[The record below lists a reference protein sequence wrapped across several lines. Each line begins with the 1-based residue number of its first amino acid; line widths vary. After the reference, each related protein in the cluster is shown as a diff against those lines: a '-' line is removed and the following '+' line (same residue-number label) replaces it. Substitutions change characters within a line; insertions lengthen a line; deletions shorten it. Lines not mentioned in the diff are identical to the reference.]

1 MLLRAV
7 TLLVWLSGS
16 TALADEV
23 TTVFRSEEDP
33 ASPPDPQVC
42 AQAPFQANVLLGA
55 GLWSVKTRGR
65 DGQVK
70 DDARRRIGRATACL
84 ELTNVLFP
92 KGLAQR
98 FYVRFELPQ
107 GAYVAQGTCT
117 VTSNSVPQPFIVLA
131 GCALELV
138 TGPSGT
144 LGGVVTSAS
153 IFNPLRRPGFSTGSV
168 WTIHEYLA
176 AGVRRQGD
184 ARDSD

>member
-1 MLLRAV
+1 MLRAV
-7 TLLVWLSGS
+7 TLGALLVGGA
-16 TALADEV
+16 ALADEA

-33 ASPPDPQVC
+33 TTPADPAVC

-55 GLWSVKTRGR
+55 GLWSVKTRAR
-65 DGQVK
+65 DGRVVEL
-70 DDARRRIGRATACL
+70 ARRRIGRATACL
-84 ELTNVLFP
+84 ELTNVMFP

-98 FYVRFELPQ
+98 FYVRFDLPH
-107 GAYVAQGTCT
+107 GTYVAQGTCT
-117 VTSNSVPQPFIVLA
+117 VTSNAVPQPFIVLA

-138 TGPSGT
+138 TGPPGT

-176 AGVRRQGD
+176 DGARRQCD
-184 ARDSD
+184 ERDSD